1 MSRLW
6 KWLFIGLISF
16 FLFAC
21 KPNKYPDPTFRYYV
35 NDYAEAL
42 MQYTERL
49 ITAQNAYLYE
59 EYGDIQIVYATFLV
73 EDASEINQ
81 YDRVEIFEQWAPG
94 NKDTD
99 MGFLVLLFIQEYVE
113 DDITY
118 QEILEVQMEP
128 GYGLEEYLTPTEM
141 NIMRDEYLLSDTYY
155 GIVDMKLMQFQYEL
169 SNMLYEKVYGE
180 PPITYDMDEFYDD
193 MMNAP
198 YVDENT
204 SSTDLLGYL
213 LGILS
218 LNFLGSSSA
227 GSFGVIIVLVLLG
240 FGGGFTFIRFKGGG
254 GRSGGRGI

>member
-21 KPNKYPDPTFRYYV
+21 KQNKYPDPTFRYYV
-35 NDYAEAL
+35 NDYADAL

-73 EDASEINQ
+73 EDASEIDK
-81 YDRVEIFEQWAPG
+81 YDRVELFEQWAPG
-94 NKDTD
+94 NKETD
-99 MGFLVLLFIQEYVE
+99 MGFLVILFIHEYEE
-113 DDITY
+113 DGITF

-141 NIMRDEYLLSDTYY
+141 NIMRDEYLLSDTHY
-155 GIVDMKLMQFQYEL
+155 GIIDMKLMQFQYEL

-180 PPITYDMDEFYDD
+180 PPIDYDMEEFYDD
-193 MMNAP
+193 LMSAP
-198 YVDENT
+198 YVQEDTGNT
-204 SSTDLLGYL
+204 SLLGML
-213 LGILS
+213 LSILS
-218 LNFLGSSSA
+218 LNFLGSSFG
-227 GSFGVIIVLVLLG
+227 GSWGVVIILVLLG